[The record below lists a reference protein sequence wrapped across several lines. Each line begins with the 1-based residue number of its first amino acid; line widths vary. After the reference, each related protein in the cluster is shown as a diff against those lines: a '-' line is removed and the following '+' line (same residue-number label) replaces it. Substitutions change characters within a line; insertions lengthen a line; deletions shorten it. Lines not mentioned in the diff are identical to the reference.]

1 MHRTLFL
8 IPHEIG
14 PLPLFGIGWLL
25 ILLGAGF
32 FVRMVIAHRQWV
44 SFQKAAPAGEAAAK
58 SASDQTNT
66 NRPSPPSPAEV
77 VRSEGWFWLLAG
89 IVVAFFL
96 PNAEL
101 KNVDGQ
107 PVGLAVRSYGAFVVM
122 GLFSA
127 IGLAMYRAKRRGLPA
142 ETITSLIPW
151 VFVPGIIGA
160 RLFYVIQYRK
170 DYIQDNLVDTLKSMA
185 SFTEGGLVV
194 YGSMIGGFLGYVIFS
209 RIHRLS
215 MLRLGDVLIPCLFL
229 GVFLGRIGCLMNGCC
244 YGGACEPGALAVQ
257 FPQSSPVY
265 KKQLDSGSLLGME
278 IESETNR
285 IVDVQPGSVAENLGI
300 VKGQTFERGS
310 FDDRTLE
317 TADRSI
323 PQEDVPLGWGMQVSG
338 RYFYL
343 SPEDLPA
350 KADPVVAAQ
359 VISSVTALIFCLSL
373 CVLDRFI
380 AKDGVLLFSGF
391 AGYAVIRFILE
402 IVRVDEAGQLG
413 TSFSISQ
420 WVSMIVFVLCLTAL
434 AIVLRKKPTSGAVA
448 TS

>member
-32 FVRMVIAHRQWV
+32 FIRMVVAHRQWV
-44 SFQKAAPAGEAAAK
+44 AFQNTIPTSESAG
-58 SASDQTNT
+58 DQANT
-66 NRPSPPSPAEV
+66 SLPRPPSPAEV
-77 VRSEGWFWLLAG
+77 LKTEGWFWLLAG
-89 IVVAFFL
+89 IVVAVFL

-101 KNVDGQ
+101 QNVDGQ

-127 IGLAMYRAKRRGLPA
+127 IGLAMYRAKQRGLPP

-151 VFVPGIIGA
+151 VFVPGIVGA
-160 RLFYVIQYRK
+160 RMFYVIQYRQ
-170 DYIQDNLVDTLKSMA
+170 DYIQDNFIDTLKRMA

-194 YGSMIGGFLGYVIFS
+194 YGSMIGGFLGYLIFS

-215 MLRLGDVLIPCLFL
+215 MLRMGDVLIPCLFL

-244 YGGACEPGALAVQ
+244 YGGACEPSALSVQ
-257 FPQSSPVY
+257 FPPNSPVY
-265 KKQLDSGSLLGME
+265 KEQLASGSLLGMQ
-278 IESETNR
+278 IDPETNR
-285 IVDVQPGSVAENLGI
+285 IDEVQPSSVADTLGI
-300 VKGQTFERGS
+300 TAGQTFERGN
-310 FDDRTLE
+310 FDPRTRE
-317 TADRSI
+317 TADRAI
-323 PQEDVPLGWGMQVSG
+323 PEEDVPLGWGMQISG

-343 SPEDLPA
+343 SPDDLPA
-350 KADPVVAAQ
+350 KANPVVAAQ
-359 VISSVTALIFCLSL
+359 VISSLTALVLCISL

-402 IVRVDEAGQLG
+402 IVRVDEGGQLG

-420 WVSMIVFVLCLTAL
+420 WVSMVVFALCLTAL
-434 AIVLRKKPTSGAVA
+434 AIVLRKKPNSDSLVTP
-448 TS
+448 